1 MKVYAQCFSM
11 WVTWCRSESSQPF
24 SSTPIPAS
32 PSTSC
37 SRFSFMRSRAP
48 DLSHQVSLLCLCAR
62 LFQRQNSFRKTKSH
76 PLYPLP
82 LTVQDSTKRSACSM
96 FVLLE
101 FTSDM
106 LSWGIAELE
115 GPHTGVSQVRCRLWG
130 VESCKR
136 TGREQGWVGSQV
148 LQLVFFKVLDLK
160 CPQKWSMKST

>member
-1 MKVYAQCFSM
+1 MLSVLACG
-11 WVTWCRSESSQPF
+11 SSHGGQNLVNPL
-24 SSTPIPAS
+24 PVPAS
-32 PSTSC
+32 PPHHSTSC
-37 SRFSFMRSRAP
+37 SWLF
-48 DLSHQVSLLCLCAR
+48 LLEE
-62 LFQRQNSFRKTKSH
+62 QSSW
-76 PLYPLP
+76 P
-82 LTVQDSTKRSACSM
+82 LTSSITSLSLCSALPATELLQEDQVTSPLSSPINCSRLNKAQCLSM